1 MIVDNE
7 YDTICI
13 IWYYI
18 IEYVIQTS
26 GVLSMDKRKE
36 LNQIVKE
43 AIAQSIF
50 LLMDEKP
57 FSEITITEIIQ
68 KAGVARASFYRNFS
82 YKEEAIAYYL
92 IEKMRQFKLQNKQ
105 SGIKIYH
112 YEAILNTMQ
121 FVINYKNELK
131 SLFTAG
137 LSQILLEAINAY
149 LLEVYPVKSNH
160 EAEKYILYSYG
171 GSLFNIIYHWVSS
184 GLHESPE
191 EIAHFICA

>member
-1 MIVDNE
+1 M
-7 YDTICI
+7 
-13 IWYYI
+13 
-18 IEYVIQTS
+18 IQTS
-26 GVLSMDKRKE
+26 GVMSMDKRKE
-36 LNQIVKE
+36 INQIVKE

-68 KAGVARASFYRNFS
+68 RAGVARASFYRNFS
-82 YKEEAIAYYL
+82 YKEEAISYYL
-92 IEKMRQFKLQNKQ
+92 IEKMKQFKLQNKQ

-121 FVINYKNELK
+121 FVVKYKKELR
-131 SLFTAG
+131 SLFNAG
-137 LSQILLEAINAY
+137 LSQILLESINSY
-149 LLEVYPVKSNH
+149 LFEVYPIQSDN

-184 GLHESPE
+184 GLHESAE
-191 EIAHFICA
+191 EIAHFICKLS

>member
-1 MIVDNE
+1 MNDK

-18 IEYVIQTS
+18 IEYMIQTS

-43 AIAQSIF
+43 SIAQSVF
-50 LLMDEKP
+50 LLMEEKP
-57 FSEITITEIIQ
+57 FSDITITEIIQ

-82 YKEEAIAYYL
+82 YKEEAIRYYL
-92 IEKMRQFKLQNKQ
+92 VEKMKQFKLQHKQ
-105 SGIKIYH
+105 SGIKLYH

-121 FVINYKNELK
+121 FVINYKHELK

-137 LSQILLEAINAY
+137 LSQILLEAINTY
-149 LLEVYPVKSNH
+149 LFDVYPVETHKA
-160 EAEKYILYSYG
+160 AEKYILYSYG

-184 GLHESPE
+184 GLQESPE
-191 EIAHFICA
+191 EIAQMICA